1 MTVLN
6 IVLFI
11 VMALIALYFA
21 ALFTLRRARRI
32 NESALI
38 YKTIA
43 SICFILLG
51 FVAYWGS
58 DGVTSF
64 MILPGLVMGL
74 IGDIYLDMKFVY
86 PESDALYTFV
96 GFGAFILGHIFYL
109 VFLLSQYGTLGTALI
124 ISIIVGV
131 IAGVAIYLTPSL
143 MDLDYGRFRIIS
155 SAYAALLVFVTVY
168 AAFICFAHFTTARFL
183 FFLGILLFLVSDL
196 ILSQIYFGHEKNTPK
211 NSILNHST
219 YYLGQILI
227 AASIFFI

>member
-11 VMALIALYFA
+11 VMVLIALYFA
-21 ALFTLRRARRI
+21 GLFTLRRARKI

-51 FVAYWGS
+51 FVSYWSS
-58 DGVTSF
+58 DGVTSI

-74 IGDIYLDMKFVY
+74 IGDIYLDMKYVY

-96 GFGAFILGHIFYL
+96 GFGAFILGHVFYL
-109 VFLLSQYGTLGTALI
+109 IFLLSQYGTLKTALI
-124 ISIIVGV
+124 ISIIVG
-131 IAGVAIYLTPSL
+131 ILAGIAIYLTPDL
-143 MDLDYGRFRIIS
+143 MDLDYGRFRFIS
-155 SAYAALLVFVTVY
+155 SAYAALLVFITVY
-168 AAFICFAHFTTARFL
+168 AGIICFSHFTVARL
-183 FFLGILLFLVSDL
+183 LLFLGILFFLLSDL
-196 ILSQIYFGHEKNTPK
+196 VLSQIYFGREKNTPK
-211 NSILNHST
+211 NSIINHST
-219 YYLGQILI
+219 YYLGQIMI